1 MRPFIN
7 IEKLNVKAFMS
18 SFDSSSFQSKMQ
30 EIADLYEELDVSRK
44 EEFNSFTKDEKLT
57 VFDTLENVMKRIDEV
72 YNDLSAHD
80 NPEANEMKETIAGY
94 ADTIGYSIVNI
105 NSTFGSISNLINYL
119 RSNA

>member
-1 MRPFIN
+1 
-7 IEKLNVKAFMS
+7 
-18 SFDSSSFQSKMQ
+18 
-30 EIADLYEELDVSRK
+30 
-44 EEFNSFTKDEKLT
+44 
-57 VFDTLENVMKRIDEV
+57 MKRIDEV